1 MDDLAGGFPVYPT
14 GLKEINGKANPVALA
29 QGQRLVLAPEDTE
42 RRVSIQ
48 SASTPLELYDGRGKA
63 QNGWFV
69 VRSKIPANKTGVVI
83 EWKIDAATVKKLDS
97 QTYDCPFASRLP
109 SGTEKSCRD

>member
-1 MDDLAGGFPVYPT
+1 M
-14 GLKEINGKANPVALA
+14 
-29 QGQRLVLAPEDTE
+29 LAPEDTE

-83 EWKIDAATVKKLDS
+83 EWKIDAATVKNWIRKPMIAHS
-97 QTYDCPFASRLP
+97 QVGYHSAQKKVAVIELAV
-109 SGTEKSCRD
+109 G